1 MERIMNKIDVRENST
16 VSSDSPALIS
26 DSGRVRIGNSSP
38 AFPPVRGRPT
48 NISDTGKVRIGNSS
62 PAFPPLQSR

>member
-1 MERIMNKIDVRENST
+1 MERVMKKIDVCESST
-16 VSSDSPALIS
+16 ISSDSPLVIS

-48 NISDTGKVRIGNSS
+48 NTSDSGKVRIGNSS